1 MLQRDPTKLTVIT
14 FIIEEDMWFLFLFCL
29 YNLRIADQLFGWL
42 VFLVYVFLHN
52 EKGDLDLIVTTC
64 LNKGLRNLIHGS

>member
-1 MLQRDPTKLTVIT
+1 
-14 FIIEEDMWFLFLFCL
+14 MWFLFSFCL